1 MTTVTAEITAV
12 IVKPYFLNIAL
23 ILCVIV
29 IRPSIS
35 SFFLSSSSISS
46 CCSLI
51 LRSMFSFSSQ
61 VAVVRFSCSLLI
73 FFSRLA
79 ISSLLA
85 SVILSAGSPRA
96 LIISFGRLGLICC
109 SFVV

>member
-23 ILCVIV
+23 ILSVID

-35 SFFLSSSSISS
+35 SFSLSSSSICS

-51 LRSMFSFSSQ
+51 LRSMFSFCAS
-61 VAVVRFSCSLLI
+61 VAVFRFSCNSLN

-79 ISSLLA
+79 ISSLLV
-85 SVILSAGSPRA
+85 STILTAGSPRDF
-96 LIISFGRLGLICC
+96 LEN
-109 SFVV
+109 